1 MRKSNLISNLITAA
15 IFIILE
21 VAALN
26 MLNSSSPIQRSWFAK
41 GGHAIMGGLW
51 GTTQDIRHYFS
62 LKEKNDALAMENIL
76 LREQILEMNAIIRD
90 SIRVS
95 KIKSDGIA
103 DGYRYTPATIVKISN
118 NTQHNYLIIGKGS
131 EDGITEGSGIITGKG
146 AVGVI
151 DAVSGNFA
159 YARSFKNHGMNISA
173 RLGRDGAV
181 GPVSWDGHTN
191 DGALLREIP
200 HHVEFAPGDTVYT
213 SGYSSIFPPD
223 IPIGI
228 AGESKI
234 VNGSTY
240 EIKVKL
246 FEDFGALRYVT
257 VVENI
262 GRDEIQRLEKNK
274 R

>member
-26 MLNSSSPIQRSWFAK
+26 MLNSSPIQRSWFSK
-41 GGHAIMGGLW
+41 GGHIVMGSLW
-51 GTTQDIRHYFS
+51 GTTQEIKHYFS
-62 LKEKNDALAMENIL
+62 LKEKNEALVMENFR
-76 LREQILEMNAIIRD
+76 LREQLLETNACIRD
-90 SIRVS
+90 SLRASRIQ
-95 KIKSDGIA
+95 A
-103 DGYRYTPATIVKISN
+103 DGLADGFRYTPATIVKISN
-118 NTQHNYLIIGKGS
+118 NTQHNYLIIGKGLK
-131 EDGITEGSGIITGKG
+131 DGVKEGSGIITGKG
-146 AVGVI
+146 AIGVI
-151 DAVSGNFA
+151 DAVSENYA

-173 RLGRDGAV
+173 RLGKNGAV
-181 GPVSWDGHTN
+181 GPISWDGHSN

-200 HHVEFAPGDTVYT
+200 HHVEFSPGDTVFT

-223 IPIGI
+223 IPIGTT
-228 AGESKI
+228 GESKI

-240 EIKVKL
+240 EIQVKM

-257 VVENI
+257 VVENL